1 MLKSNLENS
10 LWTEKYRPQNL
21 EDYIGNDD
29 FKKDVKKWVDN
40 NDVSHLLLSGVQ
52 GVGKTSAAKL
62 ISNSLDA
69 DILYINASD
78 ESNIDT
84 VRGKIKTFISSV
96 GFARWKIILL
106 DEADGLNALSSQPAL
121 RNIMEEYS
129 KTARFI
135 LTCNYP
141 EKIIAPIKSRCEVY
155 NLYPPEK
162 KEVAKH
168 ISKILKKENIEFN
181 PIDIVK
187 LIEINYPDLRKI
199 ISQCQ
204 RYSINGKL
212 EVNNPELL
220 SFDYME
226 LILEVLKSKS
236 NPKNKFTQIKQ
247 INADN
252 KIKTF
257 DDLYTFLYEKVELYA
272 SGNQANII
280 LEIANAARHDIN
292 VINKEINAMAM
303 IIEILKI
310 L

>member
-141 EKIIAPIKSRCEVY
+141 EKIMQQ
-155 NLYPPEK
+155 N
-162 KEVAKH
+162 
-168 ISKILKKENIEFN
+168 
-181 PIDIVK
+181 
-187 LIEINYPDLRKI
+187 
-199 ISQCQ
+199 
-204 RYSINGKL
+204 
-212 EVNNPELL
+212 
-220 SFDYME
+220 M
-226 LILEVLKSKS
+226 
-236 NPKNKFTQIKQ
+236 QI
-247 INADN
+247 
-252 KIKTF
+252 
-257 DDLYTFLYEKVELYA
+257 
-272 SGNQANII
+272 
-280 LEIANAARHDIN
+280 
-292 VINKEINAMAM
+292 
-303 IIEILKI
+303 
-310 L
+310 